1 MDRTRLDIVAD
12 FMQRRLS
19 RRRATAY
26 GSAGLAAILTGLELP
41 AASKAQESA
50 TPTTS
55 GADWD
60 AFGAQLAAVSPETAV
75 LAAELIYGEI
85 VPIFSQN
92 PDDVLAVGSSFKLWI
107 LGTLAKQV
115 EAGVLDWEQ
124 PLEIEDKYRSVPG
137 GDMRYV
143 KAGTVFSM
151 RYVAEKMMQ
160 KSDNT
165 ATDHL
170 LFLAGREN
178 VEQTMVEMGVADP
191 DRNIPLFSTREM
203 VMLKFAST
211 PEAVDAYFAA
221 DVAERRRILAEE
233 IAAIPY
239 EALAD
244 LDQTAPL
251 EIERIEWFA
260 TRNDLA
266 RTMAWLNAT
275 REIDAL
281 RQVREIMSLDTPVAF
296 DGEIWPYIGYKGGSE
311 MGVLSATW
319 LLDRADGRTFIYS
332 AGFRDLDAA
341 IDMSLA
347 VPALDAGRDLL
358 SVTP

>member
-1 MDRTRLDIVAD
+1 MNHIPLDHIDMRLR
-12 FMQRRLS
+12 RRLS
-19 RRRATAY
+19 RRHMTAV
-26 GSAGLAAILTGLELP
+26 GSAGLAAVLANLTL
-41 AASKAQESA
+41 STSSDAQDTA

-55 GADWD
+55 EATWET
-60 AFGAQLAAVSPETAV
+60 FGAQLTAVSPKTAV
-75 LAAELIYGEI
+75 LAAELVDDEI
-85 VPIFSQN
+85 LPIFSQHA
-92 PDDVLAVGSSFKLWI
+92 DDVLAVGSNFKLWI

-115 EAGVLDWEQ
+115 QAGTLDWEQ
-124 PLEIEDKYRSVPG
+124 PLEIQDKYRSVPG

-143 KAGTVFSM
+143 TAGTVFSM

-178 VEQTMVEMGVADP
+178 VEQTMIEMGVIDP
-191 DRNIPLFSTREM
+191 SRNIPLFATREM

-221 DVAERRRILAEE
+221 DVPERRRILAEE

-244 LDQTAPL
+244 LDQSAPL
-251 EIERIEWFA
+251 EIDRIEWFA
-260 TRNDLA
+260 SRNDLA
-266 RTMAWLNAT
+266 RTMASLNAT
-275 REIDAL
+275 REVDAL

-311 MGVLSATW
+311 LGVLSATW
-319 LLDRADGRTFIYS
+319 LLDRADGRTFVYTVGFNDS
-332 AGFRDLDAA
+332 ASG
-341 IDMSLA
+341 IDMPAA
-347 VPALDAGRDLL
+347 VAALEAGRDLL
-358 SVTP
+358 ATVP